1 MMMIILLL
9 PLPLVILSMMMMMTV
24 VISNMLFPCKYMYDP
39 KCFTMLKKLKTN
51 NINKC
56 SEVNTCVVIKAKK
69 KKLVVEV
76 S

>member
-1 MMMIILLL
+1 MK
-9 PLPLVILSMMMMMTV
+9 
-24 VISNMLFPCKYMYDP
+24 ISINFLEKKKYMYDP
-39 KCFTMLKKLKTN
+39 KCFTVFKKLKTN

-56 SEVNTCVVIKAKK
+56 SEVHTCVVIKAKK

>member
-1 MMMIILLL
+1 
-9 PLPLVILSMMMMMTV
+9 
-24 VISNMLFPCKYMYDP
+24 MYDP
-39 KCFTMLKKLKTN
+39 KCFTVFKKLKTN

-56 SEVNTCVVIKAKK
+56 LEVHTCVVIKAKK